1 MTTIAWDGELLA
13 SDRRVTY
20 GTISDARVTKIGK
33 TKKGLCGAAGVT
45 SICAAFRRWFM
56 EGEKGD
62 PPFMGKDGDAATGF
76 IIRPNGVRFMYDQFG
91 WYEVDPGPFAMGSGY
106 EIALG
111 AMRQGSFADK
121 AVQIAAEFDGST
133 GNEVDMLR
141 L

>member
-20 GTISDARVTKIGK
+20 GTISDAKLTKIGK

-45 SICAAFRRWFM
+45 STCAAFRRWFL
-56 EGEKGD
+56 EGEKGEC
-62 PPFMGKDGDAATGF
+62 PSMGRGDDAATGF

-106 EIALG
+106 EVALG

-133 GNEVDMLR
+133 GAEIDMLR